1 MTQEQLKAFLE
12 KAKNDHCLQEKLK
25 TAVDADAVV
34 AIANAAGIVFCTDEP
49 KKAQAEVSDRELEG
63 VIGGWVD
70 AGIFSQKYCDDI

>member
-12 KAKNDHCLQEKLK
+12 KAKSNPSLQGMLEA
-25 TAVDADAVV
+25 AVDADAVV
-34 AIANAAGIVFCTDEP
+34 AIANAAGIVISTDEP

-63 VIGGWVD
+63 VIGGWVN